1 MLGVPM
7 PAAEPWWWLCL
18 CFLSPCSHF
27 PSCSPIINKK
37 QLLGNFCLFFLLFS
51 SRGKF
56 HCAVHSGDSSACCS
70 NFILLLV
77 LPNSSRRW
85 WGAALCCGAAGCT
98 PILLRAVPRGRS
110 SALSSAS
117 PQQNE

>member
-7 PAAEPWWWLCL
+7 PAAGPWWWLCL

-85 WGAALCCGAAGCT
+85 WGAALCCWMHSH
-98 PILLRAVPRGRS
+98 P
-110 SALSSAS
+110 SARCSVWPLISAQLCFPS
-117 PQQNE
+117 AE

>member
-18 CFLSPCSHF
+18 CFLSLCSHF

-85 WGAALCCGAAGCT
+85 WGAALCCWMHSH
-98 PILLRAVPRGRS
+98 P
-110 SALSSAS
+110 SARCSARPLIS
-117 PQQNE
+117 AQLCFPSAE